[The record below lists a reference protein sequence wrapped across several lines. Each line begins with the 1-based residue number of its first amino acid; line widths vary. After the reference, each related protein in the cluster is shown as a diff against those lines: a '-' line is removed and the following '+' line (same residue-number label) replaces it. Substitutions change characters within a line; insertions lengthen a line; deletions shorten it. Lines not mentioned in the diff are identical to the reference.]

1 LVCAHQASFLS
12 NLDKG
17 VELTVEES
25 SFFALD
31 SHQQLSGFSPDSLPF
46 ESSGDDVAH
55 DQNVRTVIPCFGPRG
70 AMARASS
77 RPFGGHEIS
86 R

>member
-1 LVCAHQASFLS
+1 VHIKLRFRRISTKVLS
-12 NLDKG
+12 SL
-17 VELTVEES
+17 VEES

-55 DQNVRTVIPCFGPRG
+55 DQNVRTIIPCFGPRR
-70 AMARASS
+70 AMARAFS
-77 RPFGGHEIS
+77 RPFVGHEIS